1 MQNGAA
7 ASLVRSPAAPLYA
20 NQYIPFQNPSLIDSE
35 VQLQP
40 IPTPEQQAGLNEL
53 LVFEDEKIFAW
64 LIILRSIEPGFRYQA
79 RRGCLSNQQLDALS
93 TLIECGDSD
102 ILTWLALSRF
112 ASQLRSYVTYLQ
124 KICC

>member
-7 ASLVRSPAAPLYA
+7 TSLVRSAATSLYA
-20 NQYIPFQNPSLIDSE
+20 NQYHPFENPSLIDSE

-40 IPTPEQQAGLNEL
+40 FPTPEQQAGLNEL
-53 LVFEDEKIFAW
+53 LVFDDEKIVAW
-64 LIILRSIEPGFRYQA
+64 LTVLRSIDPGFRYQA

-93 TLIECGDSD
+93 TLIDCGDSD

-112 ASQLRSYVTYLQ
+112 ASQ
-124 KICC
+124 